1 MSDSLIR
8 RRSLLGAAGLLIAAP
23 EVSWAAGKPR
33 VVMTTALGAITLQLE
48 HQKAPLT
55 TANFLRYVAA
65 GKYDGATFFRA
76 ARTKGAPKTG
86 TIVGAPPPKQEP
98 FPPIGHE
105 PTSKTGLKHL
115 DGTISIG
122 RFSPGTARGN
132 FFICVGPQPYLDAKP
147 GAPGDNLGFAAFG
160 QVVSGM
166 SVVRRILAAPTNP
179 KIGHADQKGQW
190 LDPPVTITTARRA

>member
-190 LDPPVTITTARRA
+190 LDPPVKITTARRA

>member
-23 EVSWAAGKPR
+23 DVSWAAGKPR

-86 TIVGAPPPKQEP
+86 TIVGAPPPRQEP